1 MVNSMLELIGNTP
14 LLRLKRITKETKAN
28 IFVKCEFLNPSGSIK
43 DRMALRMIEEAEKE
57 GKLDSKTTIIDQT
70 TGNTGPALSFVG
82 GLKGYKVL
90 LIMPAQLSGKY
101 SLNERIK
108 ISQYF
113 GGKVEKLDFNKYHSF
128 LGKLNSA
135 DKAAAFVALRMKRC
149 FELERDN
156 QDMWW
161 VNQLCNMN
169 NAFAHRDTTGKE
181 IVEQL
186 DGKVDGWVSSIGS
199 GGTLLGVADSL
210 KKNNPKVVVFGVV
223 PKDDPRLEWARSG
236 VIQRYLKSF
245 GVPNMNFL
253 TEMIVEKEITDEV
266 IMVDDKDARE
276 TANRLCKEEGIF
288 CGISSGANVYAAFK
302 LAEKLGEDVNI
313 VTAMVDRRDR
323 YYSEYPQEQYVV

>member
-1 MVNSMLELIGNTP
+1 MLEVIGNTP
-14 LLRLKRITKETKAN
+14 LLRLKRVTKSTKAN

-43 DRMALRMIEEAEKE
+43 DRIALRMIDEAEKE

-82 GLKGYKVL
+82 GVKGYKVL

-108 ISQYF
+108 ISEYF
-113 GGKVEKLDFNKYHSF
+113 GGKVEKVDSSKYQSF
-128 LGKLNSA
+128 LSNLNRTE
-135 DKAAAFVALRMKRC
+135 KAAAMVAIRMKRC
-149 FELERDN
+149 FELEKDN

-181 IVEQL
+181 ISEQL
-186 DGKVDGWVSSIGS
+186 DGKVDGWVSSIGT

-210 KKNNPKVVVFGVV
+210 KKNNSNLVVFGVV
-223 PKDDPRLEWARSG
+223 PNDDPRLEWARSR
-236 VIQRYLKSF
+236 VIQRYLESF

-253 TEMIVEKEITDEV
+253 TEMILDKKITDKVV
-266 IMVDDKDARE
+266 IVNDKDARE
-276 TANRLCKEEGIF
+276 TSNRLCKEEGIF
-288 CGISSGANVYAAFK
+288 CGISSGANVFAAFR
-302 LAEKLGEDVNI
+302 LAEKLGKDANI
-313 VTAMVDRRDR
+313 VTTIVDRRDR
-323 YYSEYPQEQYVV
+323 YFSEYPQEQYVV